1 MILSHPEAIRNIQE
15 RTRYAKGRPFGSLKT
30 YILSRIRN
38 LPSANM

>member
-15 RTRYAKGRPFGSLKT
+15 RIRYAKGRPSGSLKT

>member
-1 MILSHPEAIRNIQE
+1 MIFLHPEAIRNMQE
-15 RTRYAKGRPFGSLKT
+15 RIKYAKGRPLGSLKT